1 MLARMRAS
9 TQVDAAARLQALLE
23 AVAPPPFDP
32 DPSWA
37 DPQQEAGAPRQRSR
51 LLLVVGPAC
60 SGKTFLVCQ
69 AIDRLRS
76 SLGPLAVPCSPS
88 GIHQELLMDS
98 RNDSI
103 ASEHHHNAGHRGRIH
118 QEHDSHHDSISSE
131 PSLAPRPAAA
141 SDDAP
146 LPASEHVLVLAR
158 LSSSVCLSLC
168 QSVCL
173 SMYV

>member
-1 MLARMRAS
+1 MQMQVCSCSQHLPLTPARPDARTHMLARMLAP
-9 TQVDAAARLQALLE
+9 TQVDAAARLQALLK

-32 DPSWA
+32 DPSGA
-37 DPQQEAGAPRQRSR
+37 DAQQEAGAPRQRSR

-69 AIDRLRS
+69 TIDRLRS
-76 SLGPLAVPCSPS
+76 SLGPLAVPWSPS
-88 GIHQELLMDS
+88 GIHQERDS
-98 RNDSI
+98 HNDSI
-103 ASEHHHNAGHRGRIH
+103 C
-118 QEHDSHHDSISSE
+118 SE

-141 SDDAP
+141 SVDAP
-146 LPASEHVLVLAR
+146 HPASEQVSVLAR

-168 QSVCL
+168 QSVFL